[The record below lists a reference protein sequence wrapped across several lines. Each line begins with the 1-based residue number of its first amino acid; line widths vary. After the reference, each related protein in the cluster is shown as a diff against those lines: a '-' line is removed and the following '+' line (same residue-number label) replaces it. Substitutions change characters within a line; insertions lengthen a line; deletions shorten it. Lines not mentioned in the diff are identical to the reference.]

1 MSGMQHFDH
10 ELVELDRRI
19 VRLGNLCGLDM
30 LQDKTV
36 LSILEDEVKPDHFP
50 PEQRKPFLLPKGLLT
65 LRYMVEQQCIDD
77 IGTGNCKQI
86 LSATLLK

>member
-10 ELVELDRRI
+10 ELTELDRQI

-36 LSILEDEVKPDHFP
+36 LSILEDKTKLEHFSK
-50 PEQRKPFLLPKGLLT
+50 ERQKPFLLLKGLLT

-77 IGTGNCKQI
+77 IGTGDCKQV

>member
-1 MSGMQHFDH
+1 MQHFDH
-10 ELVELDRRI
+10 ELAELDRQI

-30 LQDKTV
+30 MQDKTV
-36 LSILEDEVKPDHFP
+36 LSVLEDEVRPESFSL
-50 PEQRKPFLLPKGLLT
+50 EQRKPFLLLKGLLT